1 MTVFAESRGG
11 SSASSTGHVSFLEDT
26 AKNKLIDPFNPN
38 VNDELKPYDASAY
51 QPANSGPL
59 SIDYISNLRFG
70 KQKSTGF
77 DKVYYATLDRMVDHN
92 AKDIYRPNFVQVTD
106 KRGTNTGWHLTVL
119 QNTQFKNGANELDG
133 AELRFEHATLSTSGN
148 GSQPVANQK
157 IILTPGKS
165 SAVLEAKSNQGM
177 GTWVNRF
184 GVDEKE
190 GEMSVSLFVPAKAK
204 KCQGEYQTSLTWTLS
219 DSPI

>member
-1 MTVFAESRGG
+1 MVYKI
-11 SSASSTGHVSFLEDT
+11 STGS
-26 AKNKLIDPFNPN
+26 
-38 VNDELKPYDASAY
+38 
-51 QPANSGPL
+51 
-59 SIDYISNLRFG
+59 
-70 KQKSTGF
+70 
-77 DKVYYATLDRMVDHN
+77 DKVYYATFDRRVDHN
-92 AKDIYRPNFVQVTD
+92 AKDVYRPNFLQVTD

-148 GSQPVANQK
+148 GSQPVVNYLDARK
-157 IILTPGKS
+157 ILS
-165 SAVLEAKSNQGM
+165 SFRSESKLRN
-177 GTWVNRF
+177 GTWLNRF

-190 GEMSVSLFVPAKAK
+190 GEMSVSLFVLAKAK